1 MSKQGDFEA
10 VREDIAALLK
20 QPGYDDGS
28 AGPVFVRLAW
38 YKYHLGV
45 FCITHTNDHLQ
56 ALCRNI

>member
-10 VREDIAALLK
+10 VRGDIAALLK

-45 FCITHTNDHLQ
+45 FCITHTNDHL
-56 ALCRNI
+56 